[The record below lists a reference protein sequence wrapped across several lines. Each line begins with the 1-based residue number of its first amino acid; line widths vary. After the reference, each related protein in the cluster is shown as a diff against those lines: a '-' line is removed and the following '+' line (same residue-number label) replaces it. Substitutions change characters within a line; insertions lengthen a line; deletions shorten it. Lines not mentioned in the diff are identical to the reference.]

1 MPEFRGTALVIQFFP
16 NTGGTITLQ
25 DQFRALRLRSETAT
39 IDVSAGS
46 TNWREYAA
54 GLSAWGA
61 HYDGLN
67 NGAASPLG
75 TADIAALRGAG
86 GTLRL
91 SPHGTAIGNIRYQG
105 AVITTRL
112 DQHYP
117 YDDLASVTIVWQGSG
132 ALVESLW

>member
-1 MPEFRGTALVIQFFP
+1 MPEFHGTALVIEFLP
-16 NTGGTITLQ
+16 NAGGTITLQ
-25 DQFRALRLRSETAT
+25 DQFRVLRLRSETAA

-46 TNWREYAA
+46 THWREYVA
-54 GLSAWGA
+54 GLSAWRA
-61 HYDGLN
+61 LYDGLN

-91 SPHGTAIGNIRYQG
+91 SPHGTASGNIRYQG

-112 DQHYP
+112 DQNYP
-117 YDDLASVTIVWQGSG
+117 YDDLATVTIGWQGSG